1 MADINKIICNYITLE
16 WMNEYKSVR
25 AFALDHYIDEK
36 TARKIK
42 KKEGYR
48 MPVST
53 LKKMCDAKEMSLS
66 DFFCIIEKN
75 NLKLL
80 KNT

>member
-36 TARKIK
+36 TARKR
-42 KKEGYR
+42 KEGYR
-48 MPVST
+48 MPIST
-53 LKKMCDAKEMSLS
+53 LNKLCDAKELKLS
-66 DFFCIIEKN
+66 DFFLLIENDK
-75 NLKLL
+75 
-80 KNT
+80 

>member
-53 LKKMCDAKEMSLS
+53 LKKMCDAKEISLS
-66 DFFCIIEKN
+66 YFFDIIEK
-75 NLKLL
+75 K
-80 KNT
+80 